1 MSKKMKKKMIF
12 TALMA
17 VICLT
22 ANAQNNMKAPCD
34 TAKCPGGMPIPG
46 LKLTE
51 ENAEKFKD
59 IFTRYMDEIKNVR
72 GEQPQCCQQPGPRPE
87 GPRPEGAPEGD
98 KGAKEQP
105 SEEQMD
111 SLMKASF
118 TQQRAIIDIQERY
131 YDEFRTILT
140 PQEVRMV
147 YSQGQQ
153 GGQCGGNRG
162 MGRQPQGAPGMGGQR
177 PQMR

>member
-1 MSKKMKKKMIF
+1 MSKKMIF

-22 ANAQNNMKAPCD
+22 ANAQDNMKAPCD
-34 TAKCPGGMPIPG
+34 TAKCPAGMPIPG

-72 GEQPQCCQQPGPRPE
+72 GEQQQCCQQPGPRPE
-87 GPRPEGAPEGD
+87 GPRPEGTPEGD
-98 KGAKEQP
+98 KPAKKELT
-105 SEEQMD
+105 EEQAD

-118 TQQRAIIDIQERY
+118 TEQRAIIEIQERY

-153 GGQCGGNRG
+153 GGQRGGDRQ
-162 MGRQPQGAPGMGGQR
+162 MGRQPQGGPQMGGQR

>member
-1 MSKKMKKKMIF
+1 MKKTTIIM
-12 TALMA
+12 ALMA
-17 VICLT
+17 LVCLT
-22 ANAQNNMKAPCD
+22 ANAQKDMKAPCD
-34 TAKCPGGMPIPG
+34 SAKCPGGAPIPG

-51 ENAEKFKD
+51 ENAETFKD
-59 IFTRYMDEIKNVR
+59 IYTRYMDEIKNVR

-98 KGAKEQP
+98 KQAKEQP
-105 SEEQMD
+105 SDEQMD
-111 SLMKASF
+111 SLAKASF
-118 TQQRAIIDIQERY
+118 AQQRAIIDIQERY

-153 GGQCGGNRG
+153 CGQRGGQRQP
-162 MGRQPQGAPGMGGQR
+162 GRQPQGGPEMGGQG